1 MLLKDDGALVSL
13 RVFDLNTFDEIGEI
27 NVFETFIWPTA
38 FNAYSTFELWAPVND
53 ENKGLLKD
61 GNIIW
66 PDGSETA
73 GIIEIVNPDK
83 NDKGVLRFNIKGRT
97 LESLLTRRIIWGTYN
112 KSSKDYPSTIMCELV
127 NQCVINP
134 EDEKRKLP
142 FLELADDPLVGEK
155 ITYQK
160 TGGELYEAI
169 NKLATEASI
178 GFKVVF
184 DPRNKRMIFQ
194 VLKGVDR
201 TYGNENNIE
210 PIILDSDLQD
220 ILTSNYYRNSQ
231 DYKNIALVAGEDSGD
246 ARKKVIVGSENVS
259 GFDRREAYID
269 ARDLQSETTTEGTTS
284 LTDEEYNELLIQRG
298 NEKLSELKVTETFEA
313 SLRITGSQYEFGKDY
328 FVGDIITA
336 VDRDLG
342 VIVDAQISAAQEEF
356 NGKYNL
362 AITVGYGYP
371 TLYRKIKRDL
381 T

>member
-1 MLLKDDGALVSL
+1 MS
-13 RVFDLNTFDEIGEI
+13 DLYTLDEIGEI

-53 ENKGLLKD
+53 ENRELLKD

-112 KSSKDYPSTIMCELV
+112 KTTNEYPSTIIRELV
-127 NQCVINP
+127 NESAINVA
-134 EDEKRKLP
+134 DEKRKLP

-184 DPRNKRMIFQ
+184 DPRNKRMIFHTF
-194 VLKGVDR
+194 KKETIRFFNIR
-201 TYGNENNIE
+201 TTNFLFTYHFFRYPYLI
-210 PIILDSDLQD
+210 SDC
-220 ILTSNYYRNSQ
+220 
-231 DYKNIALVAGEDSGD
+231 K
-246 ARKKVIVGSENVS
+246 
-259 GFDRREAYID
+259 
-269 ARDLQSETTTEGTTS
+269 
-284 LTDEEYNELLIQRG
+284 
-298 NEKLSELKVTETFEA
+298 
-313 SLRITGSQYEFGKDY
+313 
-328 FVGDIITA
+328 
-336 VDRDLG
+336 
-342 VIVDAQISAAQEEF
+342 
-356 NGKYNL
+356 
-362 AITVGYGYP
+362 
-371 TLYRKIKRDL
+371 
-381 T
+381 

>member
-53 ENKGLLKD
+53 ENKELLKD

-112 KSSKDYPSTIMCELV
+112 KTTKEYPSTIIRELV
-127 NQCVINP
+127 NESAINVA
-134 EDEKRKLP
+134 DEKRKLP

-201 TYGNENNIE
+201 TYGNENDIE

-246 ARKKVIVGSENVS
+246 ARKKVIVGSEDVS

-269 ARDLQSETTTEGTTS
+269 ARDLQSETTTGETTS

-328 FVGDIITA
+328 FVGDIVTA

-342 VIVDAQISAAQEEF
+342 VIVDAQISLAQEEF

-371 TLYRKIKRDL
+371 TLYKKIKRDL

>member
-73 GIIEIVNPDK
+73 GIIEIVSPDK

-112 KSSKDYPSTIMCELV
+112 KSSKDYPSTIICELV

-134 EDEKRKLP
+134 EDKKRKLP

-201 TYGNENNIE
+201 TYGNENDIE

-269 ARDLQSETTTEGTTS
+269 ARDLQSGNTTGETTS

-328 FVGDIITA
+328 FVGDIVTA

-362 AITVGYGYP
+362 TITVGYSYP

>member
-53 ENKGLLKD
+53 ENKELLKD

-73 GIIEIVNPDK
+73 GVIEIVNPDK

-112 KSSKDYPSTIMCELV
+112 KTTKEYPSTITRELV
-127 NQCVINP
+127 NESAINVA
-134 EDEKRKLP
+134 DEKRKLP

-201 TYGNENNIE
+201 TYGNENDIE

-246 ARKKVIVGSENVS
+246 ARKKVIVGSEDVS

-269 ARDLQSETTTEGTTS
+269 ARDLQSETTTGETTS

-328 FVGDIITA
+328 FVGDIVTA

-362 AITVGYGYP
+362 TITVGYSYP
-371 TLYRKIKRDL
+371 TLYKKIKRDL